1 MNTIRTFLPFLL
13 FVFGSIHLVG
23 QHFSFITEAGY
34 LKSQVDGDKIHG
46 FYKSGF
52 QLGIGTKY
60 GFTDVS
66 SFLIKTSFYQQGSA
80 RKDRFQD
87 KLEDGIQ
94 LELTLKSIGL
104 EASYQYDH
112 PGKSF
117 FLGGGLVQH
126 RIISFNSEIIENDV
140 KNGLQS
146 LDEDLISNY
155 FTDLKVYYGSK
166 FLDDLSFYFYFE
178 LSLTNILKSE
188 FENLARLTP
197 YSFGVNLSYEIK
209 SGKSK
214 RRRR

>member
-1 MNTIRTFLPFLL
+1 MNTIRTILPFLL
-13 FVFGSIHLVG
+13 FVFGSIHLIG
-23 QHFSFITEAGY
+23 QDFSFITEVGY
-34 LKSQVDGDKIHG
+34 LRSQVDGDKVHG

-66 SFLIKTSFYQQGSA
+66 SLLIKTSFYQQGSA

-104 EASYQYDH
+104 EASYQYKH
-112 PGKSF
+112 PKKSF

-126 RIISFNSEIIENDV
+126 RIISFDSEIINNDIN
-140 KNGLQS
+140 NGLQS
-146 LDEDLISNY
+146 LDEDLISNF
-155 FTDLKVYYGSK
+155 FTDMKVFYGSK
-166 FLDDLSFYFYFE
+166 FIHDLSFYFYFE
-178 LSLTNILKSE
+178 LSLSNILKSE
-188 FENLARLTP
+188 FENLGHLTP
-197 YSFGVNLSYEIK
+197 YSLGVNLSYEIK